1 MTEIYDKTIKIL
13 TKDSAEAYYEDF
25 DTEKPRTPYELEE
38 MFFGCIER
46 GDVEGVKKMLSSLWE
61 QSVVVGRMSNNDLK
75 QMQYFAVC
83 CATLAT
89 RAAIRGGLSE
99 TAAYNL
105 SDQYIQ
111 KIDSMKKTEEL
122 PGFLEEKAVELAEL
136 VEKTA
141 HRRVSHP
148 ALKKAVHYIENNL
161 HQKITPSQVADY
173 CGVSKDHLSLLFKES
188 TGLTTA
194 KYILG
199 EKLRE
204 SRRLINRGLSNSQIA
219 YQLGF
224 CSESHFI
231 AKYKEHYGST
241 PGKERKN
248 ISVSEKT

>member
-13 TKDSAEAYYEDF
+13 TKDPAESYYEDAEA
-25 DTEKPRTPYELEE
+25 EKKRTAYETEE

-46 GDVEGVKKMLSSLWE
+46 GDVEGVKKMLSSFW
-61 QSVVVGRMSNNDLK
+61 QQNVVVGRMSNNDLK

-89 RAAIRGGLSE
+89 RAAIRGGVSE
-99 TAAYNL
+99 TAAYNI

-111 KIDSMKKTEEL
+111 KIDSMKKAEEV
-122 PGFLEEKAVELAEL
+122 PEFLAKKAVELAEL
-136 VEKTA
+136 VKKTA
-141 HRRVSHP
+141 RKKISHP
-148 ALKKAVHYIENNL
+148 VVKKASHYIENNL
-161 HQKITPSQVADY
+161 YQKITPSQVAEY
-173 CGVSKDHLSLLFKES
+173 CAVSKDHLSLLFKEN

-194 KYILG
+194 KYILS

-231 AKYKEHYGST
+231 AKYKEHYGVT
-241 PGKERKN
+241 PGKERK
-248 ISVSEKT
+248 ITD